1 MTMKKTLLTSI
12 ITVTFLAACQATPEN
27 PVVIQKDTEQMV
39 NVAKTNQNNK
49 KLTEMLN
56 APATLQT
63 SVTDK
68 SGNVTVHA
76 DAEVVVPETEKIPTV
91 RVAKRP
97 FSQEEAN
104 KILDYFIGD
113 NELIDEN
120 SVYSTTY
127 TEQLIQWKAELAQEQ
142 DEAKREQLAMNI
154 EKLEEMGITETPKK
168 IASVSKA
175 FERDEM
181 GGESIKGISHHNN
194 NYNFIEIINNPAEN
208 NYRVFYTKEQK
219 GYAYSEGYYFN
230 EGMKMNFEKGNLDH
244 AKMKQLTLSLT
255 KEEAIEIAADLI
267 SQLEIQDMDL
277 SSFEEVYGSAT
288 LHGGPVDTH
297 ERKAYRLKYVRSING
312 IPVTYTSNG
321 VETGYD
327 TDHTTGEKVAVG
339 WPNETLH
346 FIIDD
351 TGIIEF
357 SWLSP
362 YELGETVTEN
372 TTVKSFAD
380 IQDVFEKMSL
390 FTHAYPGEDGTKT
403 TLDISKAQLGLMR
416 INEKNNSDT
425 ALLIP
430 IWDFF
435 GTLTYDNGDDEPY
448 MDTDLLNS
456 RLTINAI
463 DGSIINRRF
472 GY

>member
-1 MTMKKTLLTSI
+1 MKKKLITSI
-12 ITVTFLAACQATPEN
+12 ITVTFLAGCQATPEN

-68 SGNVTVHA
+68 SGNVVVNA
-76 DAEVVVPETEKIPTV
+76 NAEVVVPDVEGIPTV
-91 RVAKRP
+91 RVAKHP
-97 FSQEEAN
+97 FTQEEAN

-120 SVYSTTY
+120 SIFSTTY
-127 TEQLIQWKAELAQEQ
+127 TEQLIQWKAELAQEKN
-142 DEAKREQLAMNI
+142 EAKRDQLAMNI
-154 EKLEEMGITETPKK
+154 EKLEEMGITETPKEVT
-168 IASVSKA
+168 SVAKT
-175 FERDEM
+175 FEQDEM
-181 GGESIKGISHHNN
+181 GGESIKGISHHNS
-194 NYNFIEIINNPAEN
+194 NYNYIEIINNPAEN
-208 NYRVFYTKEQK
+208 NYRVFYSKEQK
-219 GYAYSEGYYFN
+219 GYAISEGYYFN
-230 EGMKMNFEKGNLDH
+230 EGLKINFEKSGLDS
-244 AKMKQLTLSLT
+244 AIMKQLTLSLT
-255 KEEAIEIAADLI
+255 KEEAIELATDLI
-267 SQLEIQDMDL
+267 SQLGIQDMVL
-277 SSFEEVYGSAT
+277 SSFEMVSGSAT
-288 LHGGPVDTH
+288 LQGGPVDTQ
-297 ERKAYRLKYVRSING
+297 ERKAYRLEYVRSING
-312 IPVTYTSNG
+312 IPITFTSNG
-321 VETGYD
+321 VETDYE
-327 TDHTTGEKVAVG
+327 TDNTTGEKVAVG
-339 WPNETLH
+339 WPNETVH

-351 TGIIEF
+351 TGIVEF

-390 FTHAYPGEDGTKT
+390 ITHAYPGEDGAKT

-430 IWDFF
+430 VWDYF
-435 GTLTYDNGDDEPY
+435 GTLTYDNEDDEPY
-448 MDTDLLNS
+448 IDTDLLNS

-463 DGSIINRRF
+463 DGSIINRRL